1 MNINT
6 FTPTEQGTFTPIT
19 NQKRSGINNQPFLVH
34 VAIADII
41 FTVCLVLNAT
51 YNLFKRVNS
60 HSNSLVRVK
69 PIHVYAVDNG
79 FLRIATL
86 AYYIEIMVGQLFFGV
101 DKMKYNE
108 VLTLNAIDSGSTKR
122 LDFLKSHGIHFNWLM
137 DDENTF
143 EKMIITSG
151 STELVRYV
159 HQNVKLL
166 EDNVESGFYPLHYA
180 AEKGLTEVVKYFVEE
195 RGFHLDGGDDY
206 GRHVL
211 FSAVKSGSVEL
222 VQYLLEKNNGTCNIN
237 DPVETHKVTSDE
249 NVKSIGGSLLRA
261 AALAGNEDVFELLL
275 SADNHELNNDK
286 EFILANGIISRSQ
299 GVLNAMT
306 RGGVLFSDCPTS
318 LVYAAESG
326 NIKIAEYLL
335 SDDFPGSKSNRDV
348 IVRDL
353 MYYSKGIKGNTMLQ
367 GKTILHHAARS
378 GSCKTVEFF
387 MSECSKHKV
396 RTKCSARNLYPYI
409 LADAARSG
417 SVPLVDE
424 ILKKISSAKLARI
437 TNVKLTRQILQLAL
451 KAAVQSGKVDMYKKL
466 YRQLSD
472 IEEEDGLPRSKIP
485 SGLSFQLLFFATKTH
500 SLEMV
505 KTTFEIA
512 EKDLDLD
519 KARCNRLLK
528 NAIKT
533 GERTIID
540 YLLGKG
546 ATIPSHENWKRGE
559 SLGGVLCDVVE
570 AGSLSVF
577 LHIINKSDAP
587 SFEDT
592 SFYKDILNAA
602 KKLRFGHIEQYI
614 ADENRRSI
622 DELYDIF

>member
-1 MNINT
+1 
-6 FTPTEQGTFTPIT
+6 
-19 NQKRSGINNQPFLVH
+19 
-34 VAIADII
+34 
-41 FTVCLVLNAT
+41 
-51 YNLFKRVNS
+51 
-60 HSNSLVRVK
+60 
-69 PIHVYAVDNG
+69 
-79 FLRIATL
+79 
-86 AYYIEIMVGQLFFGV
+86 MVGQLFFGV
-101 DKMKYNE
+101 DKMQYNE
-108 VLTLNAIDSGSTKR
+108 VLTLNAIGSGSTKR

-151 STELVRYV
+151 STDLVRYV
-159 HQNVKLL
+159 HQNVKPL
-166 EDNVESGFYPLHYA
+166 ENNVESGFYPLHYA

-195 RGFHLDGGDDY
+195 RGVRLDEGDDY

-211 FSAVKSGSVEL
+211 FSAVKSGSLEL
-222 VQYLLEKNNGTCNIN
+222 VQYLLDKNNGICHIN

-249 NVKSIGGSLLRA
+249 NVKSIGGALLRA

-286 EFILANGIISRSQ
+286 EFILANGILSCSQ
-299 GVLNAMT
+299 GVFNAMT
-306 RGGVLFSDCPTS
+306 RRGILFSDCPTA

-353 MYYSKGIKGNTMLQ
+353 MYYSKRLKGNTSFNKLVQ
-367 GKTILHHAARS
+367 NKTILHHAARS

-387 MSECSKHKV
+387 MSECSKHKF
-396 RTKCSARNLYPYI
+396 RTEFSARNLYPYI

-417 SVPLVDE
+417 SDPLVDE
-424 ILKKISSAKLARI
+424 ILKKISSA
-437 TNVKLTRQILQLAL
+437 NVTLTPQILHLAL
-451 KAAVQSGKVDMYKKL
+451 KAAVQSGNVDMYKKL

-472 IEEEDGLPRSKIP
+472 IEEEDGFPRSKIP
-485 SGLSFQLLFFATKTH
+485 SGLSFQLLFFATKNH

-505 KTTFEIA
+505 ETTFEMA

-519 KARCNRLLK
+519 KARCNHLLK

-540 YLLGKG
+540 YLLRKG
-546 ATIPSHENWKRGE
+546 ATIPSHENWRRGE
-559 SLGGVLCDVVE
+559 SLGFFLCDVVV

-577 LHIINKSDAP
+577 LHIINNSDAP
-587 SFEDT
+587 PFEDT
-592 SFYKDILNAA
+592 SFYKDIVNAA
-602 KKLRFGHIEQYI
+602 KKLGFGHIEQYI
-614 ADENRRSI
+614 VDENRRSI
-622 DELYDIF
+622 DELYNML